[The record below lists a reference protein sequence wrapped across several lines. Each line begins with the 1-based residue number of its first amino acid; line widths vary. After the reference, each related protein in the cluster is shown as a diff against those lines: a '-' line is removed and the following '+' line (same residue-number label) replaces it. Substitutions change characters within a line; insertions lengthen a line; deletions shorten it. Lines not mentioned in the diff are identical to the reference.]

1 MQHIQKSIETES
13 RLVVSGPWGG
23 TAVEGRDSFWDDEN
37 VLFKKI
43 FLGFGEVAQ
52 TMYTHVSKCK
62 SNKKKHKSLSF
73 LLFFIFHTLIM

>member
-1 MQHIQKSIETES
+1 
-13 RLVVSGPWGG
+13 VVSGPWGG

-62 SNKKKHKSLSF
+62 SNKKNTKVYLF
-73 LLFFIFHTLIM
+73 YYFLFFIH